1 MANQPPASLVALE
14 NYLIKDL
21 DVVLE
26 QERDLWALKSKINWM
41 ILGDRNTSF
50 YHILALARRKWNLI
64 TAIKNDAREWLIE
77 EREVANHIRE
87 GFVNIYTT
95 SQEVVYSLQWQPKLS
110 REEKDSI
117 SQMVTK
123 EEVRAAL
130 WSLKAFKAPGLDGL
144 HANVFQRFWLVVD
157 RSVTEEVLAVF
168 REKKMSEYLN
178 STNIV
183 LILKTQGPE
192 TIGSYRPISLC
203 NSVYKIVSKIF
214 VGRIRPLLDQ
224 LISLCQT
231 AFVPGRRGIDNA
243 IVVQEIIHGEP
254 RENVAIWLLKLT

>member
-1 MANQPPASLVALE
+1 MARLDGVQRALANQPSASLVALE
-14 NYLIKDL
+14 NHLIKDL

-26 QERDLWALKSKINWM
+26 QERDLWTLKSRINWM

-117 SQMVTK
+117 SQMVIE
-123 EEVRAAL
+123 EEVRATL
-130 WSLKAFKAPGLDGL
+130 WSLKAFKFPGPNGL
-144 HANVFQRFWLVVD
+144 HAGFFQRF
-157 RSVTEEVLAVF
+157 
-168 REKKMSEYLN
+168 
-178 STNIV
+178 
-183 LILKTQGPE
+183 
-192 TIGSYRPISLC
+192 
-203 NSVYKIVSKIF
+203 
-214 VGRIRPLLDQ
+214 
-224 LISLCQT
+224 
-231 AFVPGRRGIDNA
+231 
-243 IVVQEIIHGEP
+243 
-254 RENVAIWLLKLT
+254 